1 MNKVIAG
8 IGLTVCLAVAAPS
21 ALARVDA
28 QAAAQAPVSVQLLA
42 INDYHGNIEPPG
54 GTFFGQPAG
63 GAEYLATHIA
73 ALKAQNPNTIVVGAG
88 DLIGASPLT
97 SALFHDEPS
106 IESLNEAGLQVTSI
120 GNHEFDE
127 GKNELL
133 RMQNGGCHP
142 MDGCQDGDP
151 FEGADFDY
159 LSANVEVLVTDA
171 QRAAYTRS
179 LAAYTKA
186 RAAYNKAVARYK
198 QRLRAKRA
206 ACRKSTQSAACKR
219 KVTAPRRF
227 TRNRPTA
234 PTAKPLFPATKVITT
249 GGIKVGFIGMTLEGT
264 PSIVTPSGVA
274 GLRFLDEAATANRYA
289 AELKKQGVNT
299 IVVLI
304 HEGGLQ
310 TGGLSDCTGMSGAI
324 IDIVNAMSSD
334 IDVVVSGHT
343 HTYYICTIGTKL
355 VTSASSFGRAV
366 TDIDLTVESTN
377 GEVVTKSAVNTVV
390 PRTIAKDAEETAIVQ
405 KYQRLAAPLANR
417 VIGSIAG
424 DITRTTTPAGESAL
438 GDVIADS
445 QLAATR
451 DAAKGSA
458 VIAFMNPGGIRT
470 DLLASQISGGEQAGQ
485 VTYSEAFTVQPFG
498 NSLVTMT
505 LTGQQIDTLLEQ
517 QWSGANTVA
526 PRILQVSNGFT
537 YTWDAAKPATD
548 RVNLADIRLN
558 GQSLGATTAYRV
570 TVNSFMAEGGD
581 NFLVLRDGTSR
592 LGGEVDLDAL
602 TAYFAASSP
611 VAPGPRNRITRLN

>member
-8 IGLTVCLAVAAPS
+8 IGLAVCLAVAAPS

-28 QAAAQAPVSVQLLA
+28 QAATQAPVSLQLVAL
-42 INDYHGNIEPPG
+42 NDYHGNIEPPG
-54 GTFFGQPAG
+54 GTLLGQPAG

-88 DLIGASPLT
+88 DMIGASPLV

-106 IESLNEAGLQVTSI
+106 IETLNEAGLQVTSV

-127 GKNELL
+127 GRNELL
-133 RMQNGGCHP
+133 RMQRGGCHP
-142 MDGCQDGDP
+142 VDGCQDGDP
-151 FEGADFDY
+151 FKGSDFDY
-159 LSANVEVLVTDA
+159 LSANVEEQVTAA
-171 QRAAYTRS
+171 QRAAYTRA

-198 QRLRAKRA
+198 QRLKAKRA
-206 ACRKSTQSAACKR
+206 ACKNNPRSATCKR
-219 KVTAPRRF
+219 KVSAPRRF
-227 TRNRPTA
+227 TRKRPVA

-264 PSIVTPSGVA
+264 PTIVTPSGVA
-274 GLRFLDEAATANRYA
+274 GLRFLDEADTANRYA
-289 AELKKQGVNT
+289 AELKRQGVAT

-310 TGGLSDCTGMSGAI
+310 TGGLSDCAGISGAI
-324 IDIVNAMSSD
+324 VDIVNRMSSD

-343 HTYYICTIGTKL
+343 HTYYVCTIGTKL
-355 VTSASSFGRAV
+355 VTSASSFGRVV

-377 GEVVTKSAVNTVV
+377 GEVVTKSAVNTIV
-390 PRTIAKDAEETAIVQ
+390 PRTIAKDPGETAIVE
-405 KYQRLAAPLANR
+405 KYKRLSAPLANR
-417 VIGSIAG
+417 VIGSISA
-424 DITRTTTPAGESAL
+424 DITRSQNPAGESAL

-458 VIAFMNPGGIRT
+458 VIAFMNPGGIRA
-470 DLLASQISGGEQAGQ
+470 DLLASQISGGEQVGQ
-485 VTYSEAFTVQPFG
+485 ITYSEAFTVQPFG

-517 QWSGANTVA
+517 QWSGGNTAA
-526 PRILQVSNGFT
+526 PRILQVSNGFA
-537 YTWDAAKPATD
+537 YTWDAARPNTD
-548 RVNLADIRLN
+548 RVNIADIRLN
-558 GQSLGATTAYRV
+558 GQSIGATTSYRV
-570 TVNSFMAEGGD
+570 TVNSFMADGGD
-581 NFLVLRDGTSR
+581 NFAVLRDGTSR

-602 TAYFAASSP
+602 TAYFAANSP
-611 VAPGPRNRITRLN
+611 VSPGPRNRITRLN

>member
-1 MNKVIAG
+1 MRRVIAG
-8 IGLTVCLAVAAPS
+8 VGLAVCLAVAAPS

-28 QAAAQAPVSVQLLA
+28 QAATQAPVSVQLLA

-54 GTFFGQPAG
+54 GTLFGQPAG

-73 ALKAQNPNTIVVGAG
+73 ALKAQNPNSIVVAAG
-88 DLIGASPLT
+88 DLIGASPLA

-106 IESLNEAGLQVTSI
+106 IETLNEAGLQVASI

-127 GKNELL
+127 GKDELL
-133 RMQNGGCHP
+133 RMQRGGCHP
-142 MDGCQDGDP
+142 KDGCQDGDP
-151 FEGADFDY
+151 FEGSDFDY
-159 LSANVEVLVTDA
+159 LAANVEVQVTAA
-171 QRAAYTRS
+171 QRTAYTKA

-186 RAAYNKAVARYK
+186 RAAYTKAVARYK
-198 QRLRAKRA
+198 QRLKTKRT
-206 ACRKSTQSAACKR
+206 ACTRNPRSAACKR

-227 TRNRPTA
+227 TRKRPAA

-264 PSIVTPSGVA
+264 PTIVTPSGVA
-274 GLRFLDEAATANRYA
+274 GLRFLDEADTANKYA
-289 AELKKQGVNT
+289 AELKKQEVNT

-324 IDIVNAMSSD
+324 VDIVNRMSSD
-334 IDVVVSGHT
+334 IDVVISGHT
-343 HTYYICTIGTKL
+343 HTQYICTIGSKL
-355 VTSASSFGRAV
+355 VTSANSFGRVV
-366 TDIDLTVESTN
+366 TDIDLTVESTT
-377 GEVVTKSAVNTVV
+377 GRVVTKTAMNTIV
-390 PRTIAKDAEETAIVQ
+390 PRTIAKDAEETAIVE
-405 KYQRLAAPLANR
+405 KYKRLSAPLANR
-417 VIGSIAG
+417 VIGSISS
-424 DITRTTTPAGESAL
+424 DITRTQTLAGESAL

-470 DLLASQISGGEQAGQ
+470 DLLASQISGGEQVGQ
-485 VTYSEAFTVQPFG
+485 VTYGEAFTVQPFG

-517 QWSGANTVA
+517 QWSGGNAAA

-537 YTWDAAKPATD
+537 YTWDATKPNTD
-548 RVNLADIRLN
+548 RVNIADIRLN
-558 GQSLGATTAYRV
+558 GQAISATASYRV

-602 TAYFAASSP
+602 TAYFGTSSP
-611 VAPGPRNRITRLN
+611 VPPGPRNRITRVN

>member
-1 MNKVIAG
+1 M
-8 IGLTVCLAVAAPS
+8 
-21 ALARVDA
+21 
-28 QAAAQAPVSVQLLA
+28 
-42 INDYHGNIEPPG
+42 
-54 GTFFGQPAG
+54 
-63 GAEYLATHIA
+63 
-73 ALKAQNPNTIVVGAG
+73 
-88 DLIGASPLT
+88 
-97 SALFHDEPS
+97 
-106 IESLNEAGLQVTSI
+106 
-120 GNHEFDE
+120 
-127 GKNELL
+127 
-133 RMQNGGCHP
+133 
-142 MDGCQDGDP
+142 
-151 FEGADFDY
+151 
-159 LSANVEVLVTDA
+159 
-171 QRAAYTRS
+171 
-179 LAAYTKA
+179 
-186 RAAYNKAVARYK
+186 
-198 QRLRAKRA
+198 
-206 ACRKSTQSAACKR
+206 
-219 KVTAPRRF
+219 TAPPRF
-227 TRNRPTA
+227 TRKRPTA

-274 GLRFLDEAATANRYA
+274 GLRFLDEAATANKYA
-289 AELKKQGVNT
+289 AELKRQGVNT

-390 PRTIAKDAEETAIVQ
+390 PRTIAKDTEETAIVQ

-424 DITRTTTPAGESAL
+424 DITRTATPAGESAL

-517 QWSGANTVA
+517 RGPGPTRWRRGSCRSRTGSPT
-526 PRILQVSNGFT
+526 RGM
-537 YTWDAAKPATD
+537 
-548 RVNLADIRLN
+548 RR
-558 GQSLGATTAYRV
+558 
-570 TVNSFMAEGGD
+570 
-581 NFLVLRDGTSR
+581 SR
-592 LGGEVDLDAL
+592 LP
-602 TAYFAASSP
+602 TA
-611 VAPGPRNRITRLN
+611 